1 MFLNVFYIIDK
12 LSSNNYN
19 FQRYNLRL
27 GLEEKPMD
35 IRQLRYFVK
44 AYEEGNLSAAASKL
58 FISQQALSKSI
69 KILEA
74 STGRLFVWS
83 KNKFIPTPL
92 GKMLYAEAV
101 QLLKSYDAMV
111 KRIHEEAQKSAEEVR
126 IVMPYC
132 VKEYLE
138 TPFNE
143 FKRMHPHVQISI
155 QEVVDAEAE
164 QLLIESDADFGF
176 CIDLPVNQEMF
187 QHKLIANRPLCLMVN
202 TKNTLAKKA
211 PIDLLNDVPANM
223 LQCADARF
231 QISKML
237 KEAYE
242 SAGKPSDF
250 QLSSDQ
256 LAPYSRTLRNECVC
270 ISFSDIPEA
279 NAYKA
284 IIPIPFVHP
293 SLTWDIVLLQR
304 RDKNPTAAVAAF
316 LQILNEYASHRQ
328 PDLPL

>member
-1 MFLNVFYIIDK
+1 MIVFT
-12 LSSNNYN
+12 
-19 FQRYNLRL
+19 
-27 GLEEKPMD
+27 
-35 IRQLRYFVK
+35 
-44 AYEEGNLSAAASKL
+44 SKL
-58 FISQQALSKSI
+58 FSI
-69 KILEA
+69 TPLEA
-74 STGRLFVWS
+74 
-83 KNKFIPTPL
+83 
-92 GKMLYAEAV
+92 
-101 QLLKSYDAMV
+101 
-111 KRIHEEAQKSAEEVR
+111 AQKLA
-126 IVMPYC
+126 
-132 VKEYLE
+132 
-138 TPFNE
+138 
-143 FKRMHPHVQISI
+143 
-155 QEVVDAEAE
+155 
-164 QLLIESDADFGF
+164 ADFG
-176 CIDLPVNQEMF
+176 IREDRPSVLA
-187 QHKLIANRPLCLMVN
+187 KLKMY

-270 ISFSDIPEA
+270 ISFSDVPEA